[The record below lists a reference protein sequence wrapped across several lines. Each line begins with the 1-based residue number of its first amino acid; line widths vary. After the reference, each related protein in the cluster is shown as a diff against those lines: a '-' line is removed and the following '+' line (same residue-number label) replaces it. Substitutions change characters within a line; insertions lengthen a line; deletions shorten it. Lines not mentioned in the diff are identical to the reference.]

1 MKLEDLRKHSQRE
14 KLKTNVGLTYHN
26 RKLSIYLTYLCIKL
40 GVSANQATVSG
51 IFIGIIGSGLFIP
64 GIWWLNIAGIF
75 MLWLSFTL
83 DQSDGELARYY
94 GTVNLGGVYLDEIR
108 HILIYSV
115 TIFCLSFPF
124 SEQFDSYLPLVLGFI
139 GANVLIL
146 SRVEERL
153 PYMIFVE
160 KIILKHNFTYGEL
173 PSEEGE
179 APTCAGA
186 SVIQETSYV
195 KSNLKKISR
204 LVYAAFAF
212 MADQGGILVTLLSV
226 TVIDVLLNDGSL
238 AGVALPAQLG
248 FLVFFSIVGLLL
260 EVRTIQGHWRD
271 AWAEQECRK
280 IMVECKKMVCA

>member
-1 MKLEDLRKHSQRE
+1 MKLEGLRNRSQRE

-51 IFIGIIGSGLFIP
+51 ILIGVFGSALFIP
-64 GIWWLNIAGIF
+64 GVWWLNIMGILL
-75 MLWLSFTL
+75 LWLSFTL

-94 GTVNLGGVYLDEIR
+94 DTVNLGGVYLDEIR

-115 TIFCLSFPF
+115 TIFCVSFPF
-124 SEQFDSYLPLVLGFI
+124 ATQFDSYLPIVLGFI

-173 PSEEGE
+173 PSEAAGRLVSGE
-179 APTCAGA
+179 VPPE
-186 SVIQETSYV
+186 VQKKENIV
-195 KSNLKKISR
+195 KIILQGISR
-204 LVYAAFAF
+204 FVYRSFAF
-212 MADQGGILVTLLSV
+212 MADQGGILVVLLCV
-226 TVIDVLLNDGSL
+226 TVIDLALGEISL
-238 AGVALPAQLG
+238 GGVEQAAQFA
-248 FLVFFSIVGLLL
+248 FLIFFSIAGVLL
-260 EVRTIQGHWRD
+260 EFRTIQGHWRD
-271 AWAEQECRK
+271 ACNPPEN
-280 IMVECKKMVCA
+280 